1 MLYLDKLAM
10 LVVLGFALL
19 LAWMTV
25 PPSDLHA
32 KSIKALPLKESATLG
47 ATYEFKLPSTV
58 YAKCATDCGS
68 YGFDVTEQVTSA
80 EQREKFARAMRIAY
94 SAYVTPLHR

>member
-10 LVVLGFALL
+10 LAVLGFALL

-32 KSIKALPLKESATLG
+32 QSIKALPLKSSELQS
-47 ATYEFKLPSTV
+47 ATYEFKIPTAV
-58 YAKCATDCGS
+58 RVECASNCDTFGA
-68 YGFDVTEQVTSA
+68 DVSRQANGTEQRKHF
-80 EQREKFARAMRIAY
+80 ERAMQVAY
-94 SAYVTPLHR
+94 SAYMTPLHR